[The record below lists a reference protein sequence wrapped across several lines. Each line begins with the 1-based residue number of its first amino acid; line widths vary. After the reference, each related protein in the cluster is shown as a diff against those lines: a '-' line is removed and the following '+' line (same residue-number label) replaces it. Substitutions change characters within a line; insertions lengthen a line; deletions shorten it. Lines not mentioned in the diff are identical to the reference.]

1 MDIQYAFIMMMVA
14 VLVIVVVASHFSKNW
29 CPLDGM
35 GEHGL
40 HRTRGNSEFMPG
52 LQRADIE
59 ELLSDANR
67 WECAICAFSNIATK
81 PTCSLCGGLQEST
94 YLEHTLE
101 EVDYTLLS
109 DRPRPRSYRDA
120 FTPQSSSR
128 SSLSMRGSKGKMTL
142 VQTFHRMSSFS
153 FHKLVEPGELTSRQR
168 SARMRKEWVR
178 KLDTKERPY
187 WKRRILDA
195 TRVVPAFMVQIMWST
210 DRFHAL
216 EFIHRHW
223 NYSTVLG
230 TLDEEDTIVVLEDG
244 HPPPHMDDMAMLH
257 DGDDEVKHIVY
268 LPVEA
273 VHANRTILGDAVMP
287 SLWKHLHQLSRLPFS
302 FKYKWY
308 LHQASTLMQ
317 PYDKG
322 HCKMKVA
329 RDCVFEEAVEN
340 IVHLKQHS
348 LCSIIRMQFTGE
360 SGLDAGAIQREWYLL
375 VAQGFMDDASGLFM
389 VTNRDDNAYFINPNA
404 AYLVA
409 KHRQTQQS
417 NVPHQKPAIS
427 HTQAFLAAGRF
438 IGRALLDGQML
449 PLHFCPVLFKLLLG
463 IPVTLDDVESMDKTV
478 YSSLRYV
485 LNHGNVEDLCLTF
498 SATEHQDDTVVE
510 VELIDGGRD
519 IAVTDANKHTY
530 VDLMTRYLLFD
541 RVEGSLK
548 AMIEGLYEVV
558 PPELLIPF
566 DHKEF
571 ELILCGLSDIDVRD
585 WKANTVTSSNLHGA
599 TALEWFWEVVEAMA
613 PADQAKLLQYST
625 GSSRVPVQGFK
636 GLTSYDG
643 KICYFTLKGITYI
656 PGCYPCAHACYNR
669 IDLPLYPRKDL
680 MEEALKML
688 LLSDPTGFNI
698 E

>member
-1 MDIQYAFIMMMVA
+1 
-14 VLVIVVVASHFSKNW
+14 
-29 CPLDGM
+29 
-35 GEHGL
+35 
-40 HRTRGNSEFMPG
+40 
-52 LQRADIE
+52 
-59 ELLSDANR
+59 
-67 WECAICAFSNIATK
+67 
-81 PTCSLCGGLQEST
+81 
-94 YLEHTLE
+94 
-101 EVDYTLLS
+101 
-109 DRPRPRSYRDA
+109 
-120 FTPQSSSR
+120 
-128 SSLSMRGSKGKMTL
+128 
-142 VQTFHRMSSFS
+142 
-153 FHKLVEPGELTSRQR
+153 
-168 SARMRKEWVR
+168 MRKEWVR

-302 FKYKWY
+302 SKYKWY

-322 HCKMKVA
+322 YLHLVLMAADDAVGTSHCKMKVA

-409 KHRQTQQS
+409 KHRQTQH
-417 NVPHQKPAIS
+417 VPHQKPAIS

-449 PLHFCPVLFKLLLG
+449 PLHFCPVLLTA
-463 IPVTLDDVESMDKTV
+463 I
-478 YSSLRYV
+478 SLRYV

-566 DHKEF
+566 DHKE
-571 ELILCGLSDIDVRD
+571 VRH
-585 WKANTVTSSNLHGA
+585 L
-599 TALEWFWEVVEAMA
+599 
-613 PADQAKLLQYST
+613 PST
-625 GSSRVPVQGFK
+625 IAR
-636 GLTSYDG
+636 LTSYDG

-669 IDLPLYPRKDL
+669 IDLPLYPRKNL